1 MGDSKQQAVSAINS
15 IPFGNIIGGP
25 LSAAVYAQGDAAQ
38 TTINYLQSAMMQ
50 QSDFEAGA
58 SEPVTVTFSFFKD
71 GTRMQM
77 AVPLLTLVPLPYMH
91 IDDLNISFTAD
102 ITGCENGKIEARYSS
117 ASRSEEVA
125 TETETTMQALIDV
138 SVHASTQHMPPGMA
152 KLLQVFGD
160 QLVKVEDVSVEELEE
175 KWAEKERK
183 ERQIFK
189 REYTLHADNFNVAL
203 DLLFQKLRDLYEIK
217 NCNIKDK
224 TRMLECK
231 SCAGNPVQGFFAAEY
246 AVAYSCNIYKRG
258 KYRRN
263 KHYDFIV
270 WLIPFQDLEYAEL
283 IQHSRYFRVALMG
296 ESFQRPARFFG
307 DCEFEAPAKEVEDKP
322 SEVQP
327 VEPVLDALLPEESE
341 AEQEWCTLRIVKMK
355 SKSKATSILFD
366 MYALTLK
373 EARCYVDKGI
383 VEGIEKQVALEVMKA
398 LQDAGTDTRLE
409 KGNKPETCISTLVL
423 EKQPDSAVQRQKAV
437 ESIMTTLHTSEEQ
450 ALKYLELGAVYELH
464 RETVRALNMEL
475 RKLGFST
482 KVLTCEK
489 RYYLVL
495 ELLCGLINH
504 KGASL

>member
-1 MGDSKQQAVSAINS
+1 
-15 IPFGNIIGGP
+15 
-25 LSAAVYAQGDAAQ
+25 
-38 TTINYLQSAMMQ
+38 
-50 QSDFEAGA
+50 
-58 SEPVTVTFSFFKD
+58 
-71 GTRMQM
+71 
-77 AVPLLTLVPLPYMH
+77 
-91 IDDLNISFTAD
+91 
-102 ITGCENGKIEARYSS
+102 
-117 ASRSEEVA
+117 
-125 TETETTMQALIDV
+125 
-138 SVHASTQHMPPGMA
+138 
-152 KLLQVFGD
+152 
-160 QLVKVEDVSVEELEE
+160 
-175 KWAEKERK
+175 
-183 ERQIFK
+183 
-189 REYTLHADNFNVAL
+189 
-203 DLLFQKLRDLYEIK
+203 
-217 NCNIKDK
+217 
-224 TRMLECK
+224 MLECK

-409 KGNKPETCISTLVL
+409 KGNKPEICISTLVL

-437 ESIMTTLHTSEEQ
+437 ENIMTTLHTSEEQ

>member
-38 TTINYLQSAMMQ
+38 TTINDLQSAMMQ

-58 SEPVTVTFSFFKD
+58 SEPVTATFSVFKD
-71 GTRMQM
+71 GARLQM

-217 NCNIKDK
+217 NCSIKDK

-231 SCAGNPVQGFFAAEY
+231 SCAGNPVQGFFATEY

>member
-1 MGDSKQQAVSAINS
+1 
-15 IPFGNIIGGP
+15 
-25 LSAAVYAQGDAAQ
+25 
-38 TTINYLQSAMMQ
+38 
-50 QSDFEAGA
+50 
-58 SEPVTVTFSFFKD
+58 
-71 GTRMQM
+71 MQM

-203 DLLFQKLRDLYEIK
+203 DLLFQKLRDLFEIK

-258 KYRRN
+258 KYRGN

-355 SKSKATSILFD
+355 SKSKATSILLD
-366 MYALTLK
+366 MYALTMK

-409 KGNKPETCISTLVL
+409 KGNKPEICISTLVL

-437 ESIMTTLHTSEEQ
+437 ENIMTTLHTSEEQ